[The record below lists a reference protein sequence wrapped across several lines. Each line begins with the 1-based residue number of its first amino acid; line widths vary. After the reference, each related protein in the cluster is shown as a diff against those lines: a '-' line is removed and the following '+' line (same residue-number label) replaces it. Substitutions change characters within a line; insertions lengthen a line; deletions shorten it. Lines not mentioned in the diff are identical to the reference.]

1 MVKCPICTYPLAS
14 SQPVQAHYNQRSPRS
29 IHESHVL
36 QLWLSVRAPSA
47 TKPSPPPLRMHL
59 NLPCRFT
66 EMYFRY
72 SFTPV
77 SWILPSEYTKFM
89 RDYYQEREK
98 DESCLFIAKP
108 ADLSRGR
115 FVRDKFVISFC
126 FNRCRGIYL
135 VRDISEIVYD
145 QPYILQQ
152 YVQRPLTVDGFK
164 FDLRYNEYYDFSE
177 N

>member
-1 MVKCPICTYPLAS
+1 MVKSPICKFLLAS

-36 QLWLSVRAPSA
+36 QLWLNVRAPSA
-47 TKPSPPPLRMHL
+47 TKQSSLPSRMHPTKQSPLPSRMHL
-59 NLPCRFT
+59 NLACCPT
-66 EMYFRY
+66 QMYFRY

-115 FVRDKFVISFC
+115 FVPD
-126 FNRCRGIYL
+126 
-135 VRDISEIVYD
+135 
-145 QPYILQQ
+145 
-152 YVQRPLTVDGFK
+152 
-164 FDLRYNEYYDFSE
+164 
-177 N
+177 